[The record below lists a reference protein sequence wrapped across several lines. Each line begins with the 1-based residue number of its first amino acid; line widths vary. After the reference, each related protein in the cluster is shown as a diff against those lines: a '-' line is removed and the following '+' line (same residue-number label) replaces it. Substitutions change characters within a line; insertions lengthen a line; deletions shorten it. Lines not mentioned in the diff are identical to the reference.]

1 MKKSI
6 LNGLLS
12 ILAAIS
18 LFGCGGGGG
27 GGGTGSS
34 TPSSAV
40 NTAISGTAAT
50 GAAIAGGTV
59 DFVCANGATGTT
71 TTADDGTY
79 TMNLTGVTLPCA
91 VRVTVPTTQQ
101 KIYSI
106 VESGATTAN
115 VTPLSHILSTVIF
128 SADPDTVFANFSTY
142 SSLITTDNIAAAHT
156 KVKAALA
163 SIGID
168 VTNYDLLK
176 TSFTA
181 TNGSTSG
188 DALDQKLDQVV
199 HTLALAEK
207 SLTQIGTALVAAN
220 SNTVTS
226 VTATAVG
233 PAASALDD
241 CPYVRGGKY
250 WTFLY
255 NGGAMSGSDN
265 VTKWNIDISASP
277 MTANVVGSNT
287 NYLVQKLTSGGNVVK
302 CAFTIT
308 MPTSV
313 ITSYFSKSGVFAWKQ
328 VFSNNTVTFG
338 MGVPVQSTLNLNNPA
353 FAGNYPAITY
363 VSVLSGGQYLMN
375 GGPSY
380 FNVDSSGNLKFA
392 SCSTSGASPMCGE
405 PSASNT
411 SSNATCTTNTDGLIT
426 CTSADGN
433 STVKAFAMVNQQRP
447 SLFLVQS
454 GTING
459 ANYTGITIA
468 TKAITLK
475 LPTLGATQDTSTAW
489 YFYRAPK
496 NNANTG
502 WNFYSGDTI
511 SGTAT
516 TVTSLNTV
524 DSFYTTSSGVSYY
537 LNKPTDGMYWIP
549 SVTNSSFP
557 NGSGKSISLS
567 TGGGWT
573 IRAASM
579 PTSTVYDGFDIF
591 ISKPN

>member
-1 MKKSI
+1 MSKMIKAFIAVSA
-6 LNGLLS
+6 LAL
-12 ILAAIS
+12 LAA
-18 LFGCGGGGG
+18 CGGGSAGG
-27 GGGTGSS
+27 GVAS
-34 TPSSAV
+34 TPSSTINA
-40 NTAISGTAAT
+40 AISGTAAT

-59 DFVCANGATGTT
+59 AFVCANGATGTT
-71 TTADDGTY
+71 VTSDDGTY
-79 TMNLTGVTLPCA
+79 TINLTAVTLPCA
-91 VRVTVPTTQQ
+91 VKVTVPTTQQ

-106 VESGATTAN
+106 VENGATTAN

-128 SADPDTVFANFSTY
+128 GADPDTVFANFSTY
-142 SSLITTDNIAAAHT
+142 AALVTTDNIAAAHT

-168 VTNYDLLK
+168 VNNYDLLK

-181 TNGSTSG
+181 TNGSTNG

-207 SLTQIGTALVAAN
+207 SLTQIGTALAAAN
-220 SNTVTS
+220 TSTVAS

-241 CPYVRGGKY
+241 CPYARGGKY

-255 NGGAMSGSDN
+255 NGGVMGGGDN
-265 VTKWNIDISASP
+265 VTKWNIDISANP

-287 NYLVQKLTSGGNVVK
+287 NYLVQKLTSGGSIVK

-313 ITSYFSKSGVFAWKQ
+313 ITSYMSKSGVFAWKQ
-328 VFSNNTVTFG
+328 VYSNNTVLFG
-338 MGVPVQSTLNLNNPA
+338 MGVPVQSALNLNNPA

-363 VSVLSGGQYLMN
+363 ASVLSGGQYLMD

-392 SCSTSGASPMCGE
+392 SCSTSGATPTCGI

-411 SSNATCTTNTDGLIT
+411 STNSTCTTNTDGLIT

-447 SLFLVQS
+447 SLFLVKS
-454 GTING
+454 GIING

-475 LPTLGATQDTSTAW
+475 LPSLGATQDTSTAW

-496 NNANTG
+496 NNANTN
-502 WNFYSGDTI
+502 WYFYSGDTI
-511 SGTAT
+511 SGAPT

-524 DSFYTTSSGVSYY
+524 DNIYTTSSGISRYM
-537 LNKPTDGMYWIP
+537 NTPTDGMYWAP
-549 SVTNSSFP
+549 SVTNSSYP

>member
-1 MKKSI
+1 M
-6 LNGLLS
+6 
-12 ILAAIS
+12 LAAIG
-18 LFGCGGGGG
+18 LYGCGGGGG
-27 GGGTGSS
+27 GGTGTAN
-34 TPSSAV
+34 TAISA
-40 NTAISGTAAT
+40 AISGTAAT

-91 VRVTVPTTQQ
+91 VKVIVPTTQQ
-101 KIYSI
+101 KIYSL

-128 SADPDTVFANFSTY
+128 GADPDTVFANFSTY
-142 SSLITTDNIAAAHT
+142 ASSITTSNIAAAQT

-176 TSFTA
+176 TSFIA

-199 HTLALAEK
+199 NTLALAEK
-207 SLTQIGTALVAAN
+207 SLTQIGTALAAADT
-220 SNTVTS
+220 NTVTS
-226 VTATAVG
+226 VTATAFG

-255 NGGAMSGSDN
+255 DGGVMSGGDT

-287 NYLVQKLTSGGNVVK
+287 NYLVQKLKSGDNVVK

-328 VFSNNTVTFG
+328 VYSNNTVFFG
-338 MGVPVQSTLNLNNPA
+338 MGVPVQSSLNLNNPT

-392 SCSTSGASPMCGE
+392 SCSTSGASPTCGT

-411 SSNATCTTNTDGLIT
+411 STNSTCTTNIDGLIT

-459 ANYTGITIA
+459 ASYTGVTIA

-475 LPTLGATQDTSTAW
+475 LPTLGATEDTSTAW

-496 NNANTG
+496 NNANTV
-502 WNFYSGDTI
+502 WRFYSGDTI
-511 SGTAT
+511 SGAAT

-524 DSFYTTSSGVSYY
+524 DSFYTTSSGLSVYA
-537 LNKPTDGMYWIP
+537 NKPTDGMYWSP
-549 SVTNSSFP
+549 NVTNSTFP

>member
-1 MKKSI
+1 MLFNS
-6 LNGLLS
+6 LLF
-12 ILAAIS
+12 ILAVAS

-27 GGGTGSS
+27 GGGSGSTSPS
-34 TPSSAV
+34 TAI
-40 NTAISGTAAT
+40 NAAISGTAAT
-50 GAAIAGGTV
+50 GAAIPRGAV
-59 DFVCANGATGTT
+59 DFVCANGVTGSTV
-71 TTADDGTY
+71 TADDGTY

-91 VRVTVPTTQQ
+91 VKVTVPTTQQ
-101 KIYSI
+101 KLYSL

-128 SADPDTVFANFSTY
+128 GANPDTVFANFSTY
-142 SSLITTDNIAAAHT
+142 SSTITTDNIAAAQT

-168 VTNYDLLK
+168 VVNYDLLK

-207 SLTQIGTALVAAN
+207 SLTQIGAALAAAN
-220 SNTVTS
+220 SNNITS

-255 NGGAMSGSDN
+255 NGGAMTGGDN

-287 NYLVQKLTSGGNVVK
+287 NYLVQKLTSSGNSVK

-338 MGVPVQSTLNLNNPA
+338 MGVPVQSNLNLNDAA

-375 GGPSY
+375 GAPSY

-392 SCSTSGASPMCGE
+392 SCSTSGASPTCGT

-411 SSNATCTTNTDGLIT
+411 STNSTCTSNTDGLIT

-459 ANYTGITIA
+459 ANYTGVTIA
-468 TKAITLK
+468 TKAVTLK
-475 LPTLGATQDTSTAW
+475 LPSLGVTQDTSTAW

-511 SGTAT
+511 SGAAT
-516 TVTSLNTV
+516 TITSLNTV

-549 SVTNSSFP
+549 NVTNSSFP

-573 IRAASM
+573 IRASSM

-591 ISKPN
+591 ISKPI

>member
-1 MKKSI
+1 MRSE
-6 LNGLLS
+6 
-12 ILAAIS
+12 
-18 LFGCGGGGG
+18 
-27 GGGTGSS
+27 
-34 TPSSAV
+34 
-40 NTAISGTAAT
+40 
-50 GAAIAGGTV
+50 GTV
-59 DFVCANGATGTT
+59 PA
-71 TTADDGTY
+71 
-79 TMNLTGVTLPCA
+79 
-91 VRVTVPTTQQ
+91 TQQ
-101 KIYSI
+101 KLYSI

-128 SADPDTVFANFSTY
+128 GANPDTVFANFSTY

-156 KVKAALA
+156 KVKAALT

-207 SLTQIGTALVAAN
+207 SLTQIGTALAASN
-220 SNTVTS
+220 SSNVTS
-226 VTATAVG
+226 VTATAIG

-255 NGGAMSGSDN
+255 DGGTMSGGSN
-265 VTKWNIDISASP
+265 VTKWNIDISANP

-287 NYLVQKLTSGGNVVK
+287 NYLVQKLTSGGTPVK

-313 ITSYFSKSGVFAWKQ
+313 VTSYFSKSGVFAWKQ
-328 VFSNNTVTFG
+328 VFSNNSVTFG
-338 MGVPVQSTLNLNNPA
+338 MGVPVQSNLNLNDAA

-363 VSVLSGGQYLMN
+363 ASVQSGGQYLMN

-392 SCSTSGASPMCGE
+392 SCSTSGTSPTCGA
-405 PSASNT
+405 PSTSNT
-411 SSNATCTTNTDGLIT
+411 STNSACTTNTDGLIT

-433 STVKAFAMVNQQRP
+433 STLKAFAMVNQQRP

-459 ANYTGITIA
+459 ASYTGVTIA

-475 LPTLGATQDTSTAW
+475 LPSLGATQDTSTAW

-496 NNANTG
+496 NNANTT

-516 TVTSLNTV
+516 TVASLNSV
-524 DSFYTTSSGVSYY
+524 DSFYTISSGLSYY

-549 SVTNSSFP
+549 NVTNSSFP
-557 NGSGKSISLS
+557 NGSGKSISLN

-573 IRAASM
+573 IRTSSM

>member
-1 MKKSI
+1 MIKAFI
-6 LNGLLS
+6 ALCA
-12 ILAAIS
+12 LALIAA
-18 LFGCGGGGG
+18 CGGGGG
-27 GGGTGSS
+27 GGGVTS
-34 TPSSAV
+34 TPSSGINA
-40 NTAISGTAAT
+40 AISGTAAT

-59 DFVCANGATGTT
+59 AFVCANGATGTT
-71 TTADDGTY
+71 VTADDGTY
-79 TMNLTGVTLPCA
+79 TMNLTAVTLPCA
-91 VRVTVPTTQQ
+91 VKVTVPTTQQ

-106 VESGATTAN
+106 VESGAITAN
-115 VTPLSHILSTVIF
+115 VTPLSHILSAVIF
-128 SADPDTVFANFSTY
+128 AADPDTVFANFSTY
-142 SSLITTDNIAAAHT
+142 ASLVTTENIAAAHT

-168 VTNYDLLK
+168 VNNYDLLK

-199 HTLALAEK
+199 LTLALAEK
-207 SLTQIGTALVAAN
+207 SLTQIGTALAAAN
-220 SNTVTS
+220 NNTVTS
-226 VTATAVG
+226 VTSTALG
-233 PAASALDD
+233 PASSALDD
-241 CPYVRGGKY
+241 CPYARGGKY

-255 NGGAMSGSDN
+255 NGGVMVGGDN
-265 VTKWNIDISASP
+265 VTKWNIDISASA

-287 NYLVQKLTSGGNVVK
+287 NYLVQKLTSGGNIVK

-313 ITSYFSKSGVFAWKQ
+313 ITSYMSKSGVFAWKQ
-328 VFSNNTVTFG
+328 VYSNNTVFFG
-338 MGVPVQSTLNLNNPA
+338 MGVPVQSALNLNNPA

-363 VSVLSGGQYLMN
+363 ASVLSGGQYLMN

-392 SCSTSGASPMCGE
+392 SCSTSGATPTCGT

-411 SSNATCTTNTDGLIT
+411 STNSTCTTNTDGLIT

-433 STVKAFAMVNQQRP
+433 STVKAFAMVSQQRP

-475 LPTLGATQDTSTAW
+475 LPSLGATQDTSTAW

-496 NNANTG
+496 NNANTT
-502 WNFYSGDTI
+502 WYFYSGDTI
-511 SGTAT
+511 SGAPT

-524 DSFYTTSSGVSYY
+524 DNVYTTSSGISRY
-537 LNKPTDGMYWIP
+537 LNKPTDGMYWAP
-549 SVTNSSFP
+549 NVTNSSYP

-579 PTSTVYDGFDIF
+579 PTSNVYDGFDIF

>member
-1 MKKSI
+1 MKKNLFSSI
-6 LNGLLS
+6 LVMF
-12 ILAAIS
+12 AAIS

-27 GGGTGSS
+27 GGGASTASS
-34 TPSSAV
+34 
-40 NTAISGTAAT
+40 TAISGTAAT

-59 DFVCANGATGTT
+59 DFVCANGTTGTT
-71 TTADDGTY
+71 VTADDGTY
-79 TMNLTGVTLPCA
+79 TMNLTGATLPCA

-101 KIYSI
+101 KLYSL

-128 SADPDTVFANFSTY
+128 GANPDTVFTSFSTY
-142 SSLITTDNIAAAHT
+142 SSLVTTTNIAAADA

-163 SIGID
+163 SIGIN
-168 VTNYDLLK
+168 VANYDLLK

-181 TNGSTSG
+181 TNGSTNG
-188 DALDQKLDQVV
+188 DALDQKLDQLV

-207 SLTQIGTALVAAN
+207 SLTQIGTALAAAN
-220 SNTVTS
+220 TNTVTS
-226 VTATAVG
+226 VTATAIG

-255 NGGAMSGSDN
+255 NGGTMSAGDS
-265 VTKWNIDISASP
+265 VTKWNIDISANP

-287 NYLVQKLTSGGNVVK
+287 NYLVQKLTSGGSSVK

-338 MGVPVQSTLNLNNPA
+338 MGVPVQSNLNLNDPA
-353 FAGNYPAITY
+353 FVGNYPAITY
-363 VSVLSGGQYLMN
+363 ASVLSGGQYLMN

-392 SCSTSGASPMCGE
+392 SCSTSGSSPTCGT
-405 PSASNT
+405 PSTSNT
-411 SSNATCTTNTDGLIT
+411 STNSTCTANTDGLIT

-447 SLFLVQS
+447 SLFLIQS
-454 GTING
+454 GTLNG
-459 ANYTGITIA
+459 AAYTGVTIA

-475 LPTLGATQDTSTAW
+475 LPSLGSTQDTSTAW

-496 NNANTG
+496 NNANTA

-511 SGTAT
+511 SGAAT

-537 LNKPTDGMYWIP
+537 SNKPTDGMYWMP
-549 SVTNSSFP
+549 NVTNSSFP

-567 TGGGWT
+567 TGGGWS
-573 IRAASM
+573 IRTSAL
-579 PTSTVYDGFDIF
+579 PTSSVYDGFDIF

>member
-1 MKKSI
+1 MKKNLFSSI
-6 LNGLLS
+6 LLMF
-12 ILAAIS
+12 AAIS

-27 GGGTGSS
+27 GGGASTASS
-34 TPSSAV
+34 
-40 NTAISGTAAT
+40 TAISGTAAT

-59 DFVCANGATGTT
+59 DFVCANGTTGTT
-71 TTADDGTY
+71 VTADDGTY
-79 TMNLTGVTLPCA
+79 TMNLTGATLPCA

-101 KIYSI
+101 KLYSL

-128 SADPDTVFANFSTY
+128 GANPDTVFTSFSTY
-142 SSLITTDNIAAAHT
+142 SSLVTTTNIAAADA

-163 SIGID
+163 SIGIN
-168 VTNYDLLK
+168 VANYDLLK

-181 TNGSTSG
+181 TNGSTNG
-188 DALDQKLDQVV
+188 DALDQKLDQLV

-207 SLTQIGTALVAAN
+207 SLTQIGTALAAAN
-220 SNTVTS
+220 TNTVTS
-226 VTATAVG
+226 VTATAIG

-255 NGGAMSGSDN
+255 NGGTMSAGDS
-265 VTKWNIDISASP
+265 VTKWNIDISANP

-287 NYLVQKLTSGGNVVK
+287 NYLVQKLTSGGSSVK

-338 MGVPVQSTLNLNNPA
+338 MGVPVQSNLNLNDPA
-353 FAGNYPAITY
+353 FVGNYPAITY
-363 VSVLSGGQYLMN
+363 ASVLSGGQYLMN

-392 SCSTSGASPMCGE
+392 SCSTSGSSPTCGT
-405 PSASNT
+405 PSTSNT
-411 SSNATCTTNTDGLIT
+411 STNSTCTANTDGLIT

-447 SLFLVQS
+447 SLFLIQS
-454 GTING
+454 GTLNG
-459 ANYTGITIA
+459 AAYTGVTIA

-475 LPTLGATQDTSTAW
+475 LPSLGSTQDTSTAW

-496 NNANTG
+496 NNANTA

-511 SGTAT
+511 SGAAT

-537 LNKPTDGMYWIP
+537 SNKPTDGMYWMP
-549 SVTNSSFP
+549 NVTNSSFP

-567 TGGGWT
+567 TGGGWS
-573 IRAASM
+573 IRTSAL
-579 PTSTVYDGFDIF
+579 PTSSVYDGFDIF

>member
-1 MKKSI
+1 MKKS
-6 LNGLLS
+6 LCNGLLS

-27 GGGTGSS
+27 GASS
-34 TPSSAV
+34 NTPSSAI
-40 NTAISGTAAT
+40 NAAISGTAAT

-71 TTADDGTY
+71 VTADDGTY
-79 TMNLTGVTLPCA
+79 TMNLTAVTLPCA
-91 VRVTVPTTQQ
+91 VKVTVPTTQQ

-128 SADPDTVFANFSTY
+128 GADPDTVFANFSTY
-142 SSLITTDNIAAAHT
+142 ASLVTTDNIAAAHT

-207 SLTQIGTALVAAN
+207 SLTQIGTALAAAN
-220 SNTVTS
+220 TNTVTS

-255 NGGAMSGSDN
+255 DGGTMSGGDN

-313 ITSYFSKSGVFAWKQ
+313 ITSYFSKTGVFAWKQ

-363 VSVLSGGQYLMN
+363 ASVFSGGQYLKD

-392 SCSTSGASPMCGE
+392 SCSTSGASPTCGT

-411 SSNATCTTNTDGLIT
+411 STNSTCTTNTDGLIT

-447 SLFLVQS
+447 SLFLIQS
-454 GTING
+454 GTISG
-459 ANYTGITIA
+459 ASYTGITIA

-475 LPTLGATQDTSTAW
+475 LPTLGVIQDTSTAW

-496 NNANTG
+496 NNANTA

-511 SGTAT
+511 SGAAT

-524 DSFYTTSSGVSYY
+524 DSFYTTSSGISYY
-537 LNKPTDGMYWIP
+537 LNKPTDGMYWTP
-549 SVTNSSFP
+549 NVTNLSFP

>member
-1 MKKSI
+1 MKKT
-6 LNGLLS
+6 LCNCLLS
-12 ILAAIS
+12 ILAVIS

-27 GGGTGSS
+27 GGASS
-34 TPSSAV
+34 NTPSSAI
-40 NTAISGTAAT
+40 NAAISGTAAT
-50 GAAIAGGTV
+50 GAAIAAGTV

-71 TTADDGTY
+71 VTADDGTY
-79 TMNLTGVTLPCA
+79 TMNLTAVTLPCA
-91 VRVTVPTTQQ
+91 VKVTVPTTQQ

-128 SADPDTVFANFSTY
+128 GADPDTVFANFSTY
-142 SSLITTDNIAAAHT
+142 ASLVTTDNIAAAHT

-207 SLTQIGTALVAAN
+207 SLTQIGTALAAAN
-220 SNTVTS
+220 TNTVTS

-241 CPYVRGGKY
+241 CAYVRGGKY

-255 NGGAMSGSDN
+255 DGGSMSGGDN

-363 VSVLSGGQYLMN
+363 ASVLSGGQYLKN

-392 SCSTSGASPMCGE
+392 SCSTSSVSPTCGT

-411 SSNATCTTNTDGLIT
+411 STNSTCTTNTDGLIT

-447 SLFLVQS
+447 SLFLIQS
-454 GTING
+454 GTISG
-459 ANYTGITIA
+459 ASYTGVTIA

-475 LPTLGATQDTSTAW
+475 LPTLGVIQDTSTAW

-496 NNANTG
+496 NNANTA

-511 SGTAT
+511 SGAAT

-524 DSFYTTSSGVSYY
+524 DSFYTTSSGISYY

-549 SVTNSSFP
+549 NVTNSSFP

-573 IRAASM
+573 IRTSSM